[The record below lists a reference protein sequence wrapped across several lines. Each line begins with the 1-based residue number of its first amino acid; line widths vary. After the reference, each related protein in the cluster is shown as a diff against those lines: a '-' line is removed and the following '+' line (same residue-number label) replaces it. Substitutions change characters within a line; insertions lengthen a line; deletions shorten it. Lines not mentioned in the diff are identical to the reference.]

1 MFDETPSLPTC
12 PICQTEFTLKR
23 KDQRYCGR
31 ACQKNATRGSRKAAD
46 SWDEMRRVIYHQD
59 LARRHAEHFYTIP
72 PAERLAFVIDIIR
85 SARTSDTRMRN
96 VLTDPTLLWAKP
108 KEKWLFFRK
117 CPASYR
123 TISQIAEI
131 CCRELWGAGVA
142 DVVHGRCPEFE
153 RQSASTYVVRTP
165 SCAPELPLQYVPLDP
180 AEFLT
185 WLRTSRENFDKTRRA
200 PRQGKPPRAYRVW
213 SKEPPVKSA
222 STYEVRETLRGIL
235 GVHLEGQLL
244 LGDAEIKSI

>member
-1 MFDETPSLPTC
+1 MFDETPTLPAC
-12 PICQTEFTLKR
+12 LICQTEFTPKR

-46 SWDEMRRVIYHQD
+46 SWDEMRRALYHSD

-72 PAERLAFVIDIIR
+72 PAGRLAFVVDIIR
-85 SARTSDTRMRN
+85 TARSSDARMRN
-96 VLTDPTLLWAKP
+96 VLTDPILLWAKP
-108 KEKWLFFRK
+108 NEKWLFFRK
-117 CPASYR
+117 SPASYM
-123 TISQIAEI
+123 TISRIADI

-153 RQSASTYVVRTP
+153 RQSASTYVVREP
-165 SCAPELPLQYVPLDP
+165 SQPPEVPLQYVSLDP
-180 AEFLT
+180 AEFLA
-185 WLRTSRENFDKTRRA
+185 WLRTSWENFDKTRRA

-222 STYEVRETLRGIL
+222 STYVVRENHKCTL
-235 GVHLEGQLL
+235 GVLFEGQLL
-244 LGDAEIKSI
+244 LGDAEFKSI